1 LTNFE
6 QVRQFHEVFNLL
18 KNDTPTIPAY
28 SSVVLRKRLIA
39 EEYKELMAEIDP
51 YLNTLDAEEINIS
64 ALAKELADLLYVC
77 YGMAV
82 DFGID
87 IDKVFEEVH
96 SSNMSK
102 LDKDGKPVYNE
113 FGKVMKSDLYRP
125 ADVKKVLNL

>member
-1 LTNFE
+1 
-6 QVRQFHEVFNLL
+6 
-18 KNDTPTIPAY
+18 
-28 SSVVLRKRLIA
+28 
-39 EEYKELMAEIDP
+39 
-51 YLNTLDAEEINIS
+51 
-64 ALAKELADLLYVC
+64 
-77 YGMAV
+77 MAV